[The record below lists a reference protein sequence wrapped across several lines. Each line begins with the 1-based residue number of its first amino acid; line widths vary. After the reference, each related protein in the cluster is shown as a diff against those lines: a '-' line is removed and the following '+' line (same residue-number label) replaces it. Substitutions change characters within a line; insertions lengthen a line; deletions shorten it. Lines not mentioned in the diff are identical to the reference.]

1 MAKEKVKQA
10 ATPQKH
16 LVTSQQVIYTN
27 PMEPPSSNMPISE
40 FKAKC
45 LGVVDDIATS
55 GTGITL
61 TKRGQAVARV
71 IPMESVTAPLMGT
84 WAGAVRINSE
94 IVNIDFADE
103 WESPRL

>member
-55 GTGITL
+55 VHMQSVGAFL
-61 TKRGQAVARV
+61 VRGVRSVLSIVADD
-71 IPMESVTAPLMGT
+71 ELM
-84 WAGAVRINSE
+84 S
-94 IVNIDFADE
+94 
-103 WESPRL
+103 